1 MEPFGH
7 FRLDSKTLIRF
18 YMSYSPL
25 MRVIGPN
32 LVQRL
37 LQMTYI
43 LFNISTKLLKL
54 AFNTNQSIKYLQSII
69 LVFAISDA
77 LVLRFHYVLK
87 SINSCKI

>member
-1 MEPFGH
+1 
-7 FRLDSKTLIRF
+7 
-18 YMSYSPL
+18 MSYSPL

-54 AFNTNQSIKYLQSII
+54 AFNTNQSINQISTKY
-69 LVFAISDA
+69 
-77 LVLRFHYVLK
+77 
-87 SINSCKI
+87 